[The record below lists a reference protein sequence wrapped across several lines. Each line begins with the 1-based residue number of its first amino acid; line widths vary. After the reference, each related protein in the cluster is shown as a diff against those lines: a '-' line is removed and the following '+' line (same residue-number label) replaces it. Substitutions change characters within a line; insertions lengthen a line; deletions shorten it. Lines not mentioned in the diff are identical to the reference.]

1 MPNVN
6 DFHLDPD
13 QVPVLQGH
21 ITWAAQEAESKVE
34 SIMRSYSDTVG
45 SSTWTSAAATAALNV
60 QVDENSPKWKKLMGI
75 LDELREGVYKAAGL
89 QMDQV
94 EQGRTQIQSVAAA
107 STGGGS
113 PMATNY
119 QTRL

>member
-1 MPNVN
+1 MVTVN

-21 ITWAAQEAESKVE
+21 ITWAAEEAERKVE
-34 SIMRSYSDTVG
+34 SIMRSYSSTVG
-45 SSTWTSAAATAALNV
+45 TASWTSAAATAALNV

-75 LDELREGVYKAAGL
+75 LDELREGVYKAAGM

-94 EQGRTQIQSVAAA
+94 EDGRTQIQSVATA

-113 PMATNY
+113 TMATNY